1 MMHSITHSIQDIEY
15 IIQTYKDFYNDIKQ
29 SSQKF
34 TEYQKC
40 MSELDNFAPVILDV
54 LTNKLFLNLIHK
66 VGDTDITGEDI
77 KNSKQFICAQQLMKI
92 LKELQPTESAQNKQ
106 FRSIML
112 GIDEN
117 EKELEPFLLKNLV
130 EMANEDVE
138 NDSKYHQVDQHD

>member
-77 KNSKQFICAQQLMKI
+77 KNSRQFICAQQLMKI